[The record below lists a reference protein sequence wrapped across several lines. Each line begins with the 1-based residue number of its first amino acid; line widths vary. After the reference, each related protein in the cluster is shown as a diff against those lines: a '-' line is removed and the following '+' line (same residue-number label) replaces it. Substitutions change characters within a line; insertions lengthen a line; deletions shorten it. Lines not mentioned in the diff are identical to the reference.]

1 MNLFATINRGF
12 IRALVRR
19 DLWKYFTNPT
29 GYVFITLFV
38 FLSAAGAFWQDRFF
52 QANLANLDQLNAVFP
67 YLLVLFIPALTM
79 SVWSEEKKQA
89 TDELL
94 LTLPATSLD
103 VVVGKY
109 LAVLGIYSVALLLSF
124 SHVLVLMWLGAP
136 DLGLMLGNYLGYWL
150 IGAAMIGV
158 GMLASLLTSNVTV
171 AFIAGAAFSAI
182 LAFGP
187 LAVSFSETLSR
198 WIAPVSAG
206 GHFEDFSRGVVSLSG
221 LLYFISLGALA
232 LYLNVLRLD
241 SRHWPHRTDGMPMW
255 GHHTFRA
262 VAVIVAVI
270 AVNVVIGRGSVR
282 LDVTA
287 ERLHSLSSETREL
300 IAQISEDRP
309 VFVQVYVSGEV
320 PEQYVQVREN
330 LLGVL
335 REIDSIAG
343 PRVQVLIEE
352 TEPFTEEA
360 RDAREKFGIT
370 PRQIPVLASAR
381 TSVVDVF
388 LGVAVTSGAR
398 EQVIPF
404 LDRGLSP
411 EYELTRSIRVV
422 AATQRKRVGVVDN
435 DLRLLGGIDF
445 QTMQNSPEWSVV
457 TELRKQ
463 YEVVTVTPD
472 GPISEELD
480 ALLVILP
487 SSLAQEEMDQ
497 VQAYIETGNPAM
509 LLVDP
514 LPVVNVGMA
523 PLEQGG
529 NTNPS
534 FGNNQP
540 PPEPKGD
547 IGSFM
552 ASLGVGWNPGEI
564 VWDTYNPHPDLAHL
578 APEIVFVGQ
587 GNQNAQ
593 AFNPEHMSSSELQ
606 ELVMLYPGHIN
617 PVLNPALEFTSLVRS
632 GFQSGPLSYF
642 QIVQRTL
649 FGMQLNPNLPH
660 QPDARDFILAAHV
673 RGTGP
678 QTSGETPEA
687 APGDAS
693 PENVDG
699 EAPEQTPA
707 EPSTATSAINVI
719 VVADIDFIS
728 EQFFLVRAQAPADM
742 NFDNVSFFL
751 NAMDLLTDDTAFIS
765 LRSKRARHRT
775 LERVEA
781 QVQGFIEAR
790 IEGEEQAEQDAQV
803 ALDEAQQRLNERVAA
818 VQQRTDLD
826 AQTKQIMARNLQEAE
841 NRRFEVLRTNIETEK
856 EARINA
862 SEEDM
867 EAQIRSIQN
876 NIKTFA
882 VLLPPLPVFAVGV
895 MIFLRRREKEREGA
909 QAARRFRSES

>member
-1 MNLFATINRGF
+1 MNMFERINRGF

-29 GYVFITLFV
+29 GYVFITLFI

-67 YLLVLFIPALTM
+67 YLLVLFIPALAM
-79 SVWSEEKKQA
+79 SVWADERKQA

-109 LAVLGIYSVALLLSF
+109 LAVLAIYSVSLILSF
-124 SHVLVLMWLGAP
+124 SHVLVLLWLGSP
-136 DLGLMLGNYLGYWL
+136 DLGLMVGNYLGYWL
-150 IGAAMIGV
+150 VGAAMIGI
-158 GMLASLLTSNVTV
+158 GMLASLLTANVTV
-171 AFIAGAAFSAI
+171 AFIAGATFSAV

-187 LAVSFSETLSR
+187 LAISFSETLGR
-198 WIAPVSAG
+198 WIVPLSLG

-221 LLYFISLGALA
+221 VLYFVSLGALA
-232 LYLNVLRLD
+232 LYLNVLLLD
-241 SRHWPHRTDGMPMW
+241 SRHWPHRRVGMPMW
-255 GHHTFRA
+255 GHHTLRA
-262 VAVIVAVI
+262 FAVIVAVI
-270 AVNVVIGRGSVR
+270 ALNVVIGRSGIR

-300 IAQISEDRP
+300 VAQIQQDRP
-309 VFVQVYVSGEV
+309 VFVQAYVSGEV

-343 PRVQVLIEE
+343 SRVQVLVED

-370 PRQIPVLASAR
+370 PRQIPVLTSAR

-422 AATQRKRVGVVDN
+422 AQTERRRVGIVEN
-435 DLRLLGGIDF
+435 DLEILGGIDF
-445 QTMQNSPEWSVV
+445 QTFQSAPEWSVV
-457 TELRKQ
+457 GELRKQ
-463 YEVVTVTPD
+463 YDVVTVAP
-472 GPISEELD
+472 GAPISDELD

-487 SSLAQEEMDQ
+487 SALAQEEMDQ
-497 VQAYIETGNPAM
+497 VQAYIESGKPTM

-514 LPVVNVGMA
+514 LPVVNVSMA
-523 PLEQGG
+523 PSEQGG
-529 NTNPS
+529 NTNP
-534 FGNNQP
+534 FLANNAP
-540 PPEPKGD
+540 PPVPKGD
-547 IGSFM
+547 IGSLM
-552 ASLGVGWNPGEI
+552 ADIGVSWNPGEI

-578 APEIVFVGQ
+578 APEIVFVGR
-587 GNQNAQ
+587 GNQNEQ
-593 AFNPEHMSSSELQ
+593 AFNAEHMSSAQLQ

-617 PVLNPALEFTSLVRS
+617 PTLNPALEFTPLVRS
-632 GFQSGPLSYF
+632 SFQSGPLSYF
-642 QIVQRTL
+642 QMIQRTL
-649 FGMQLNPNLPH
+649 FGVQLNPNLPH

-673 RGTGP
+673 RGTGAQP
-678 QTSGETPEA
+678 EGESLENA
-687 APGDAS
+687 AEDAGAQS
-693 PENVDG
+693 ADE
-699 EAPEQTPA
+699 ETAEEIPA
-707 EPSTATSAINVI
+707 EPAGDTPEINVI

-728 EQFFLVRAQAPADM
+728 EQFFQIRAQAPEL

-790 IEGEEQAEQDAQV
+790 IAGEEQAEQDAQV

-818 VQQRTDLD
+818 VEQRTDLD
-826 AQTKQIMARNLQEAE
+826 VQTKQIMARNLQEAE

-882 VLLPPLPVFAVGV
+882 VLLPPLPVLAVGV
-895 MIFLRRREKEREGA
+895 LIFLRRRKKEREGTEA
-909 QAARRFRSES
+909 TRRFRSES